1 MGLMNVSTIVLAV
14 LFTAG
19 CAQSDPPEPPKKQGT
34 VFDPMVKQLDRA
46 RDVQNV
52 IDQSAQHNRDA
63 VDKQER
69 GDPSQ

>member
-1 MGLMNVSTIVLAV
+1 MGLMKVSTIVMAV
-14 LFTAG
+14 LFIAG
-19 CAQSDPPEPPKKQGT
+19 CAEPQPPPKKQGT
-34 VFDPMVKQLDRA
+34 VFDPMLKQMDRA